1 MTRRITYLQY
11 TNPAAYPPLEHSS
24 RILADRG
31 WDVLFLGSGA
41 WGKAEAFRFP
51 PHPRIRTVLSGF
63 PPPGWRQK
71 LHYAAYCLKSVWQV
85 WRSRSVW
92 IYASDPLSCPAALL
106 ASWLPGRR
114 VIYHEH
120 DSPDTVANSKF
131 MRAVLGAREQLCSR
145 AAAVILPNEERAR
158 IFAGMVKLGR
168 PPLIVWNCP
177 ERREV
182 VAQPSSTAEETVVFY
197 HGSLNAMRLPFS
209 VMEAL
214 TLAPGKPQLH
224 FAGYITIGQPDFL
237 HDFLA
242 EAARRGL
249 AGRVKYLGACPE
261 RGELLAHCS
270 QATIGLAFMPKRSS
284 DINMVAMT
292 GASNKPFDYMACGL
306 GLIVSDLPEWQAMF
320 VKPGHAVACDSEDS
334 GSIARAIAWFVEH
347 PRDAAEMRARGRQ
360 KIMAEWN
367 YEAQFEP
374 VLELLEA

>member
-1 MTRRITYLQY
+1 MRRRITYLQY
-11 TNPAAYPPLEHSS
+11 TNPAAFPPLEHSS

-31 WDVLFLGSGA
+31 WEVLFWGSGA

-51 PHPRIRTVLSGF
+51 AHPRIRTVLAGF
-63 PPPGWRQK
+63 PLPGWRQK

-85 WRSRSVW
+85 WRSRSGW

-106 ASWLPGRR
+106 ASRLPGRR

-131 MRAVLGAREQLCSR
+131 MRSLLGARAQLCRR

-158 IFAGMVKLGR
+158 IFAGMVNLGR
-168 PPLIVWNCP
+168 PPLVVWNCP

-182 VAQPSSTAEETVVFY
+182 VAQPSSAASETVVFY
-197 HGSLNAMRLPFS
+197 HGSLNALRLPFS
-209 VMEAL
+209 VLEAL
-214 TLAPGKPQLH
+214 TLAPGKPRLH
-224 FAGYITIGQPDFL
+224 FAGYTTTGERDFL

-249 AGRVKYLGACPE
+249 DGRVKYLGAFS
-261 RGELLAHCS
+261 RQDLLPHCA
-270 QATIGLAFMPKRSS
+270 QATVGLAFMPKRSA

-306 GLIVSDLPEWQAMF
+306 GLIVSDLPEWQARF
-320 VKPGHAVACDSEDS
+320 VKPGHAVACDPEDP

-347 PRDAAEMRARGRQ
+347 PKEAAEMCARGRQ

-367 YEAQFEP
+367 YETQFEP
-374 VLELLEA
+374 VLQLLEA